1 MPSYH
6 PITVHVVNVANGEPF
21 EEYKVSHNGNDVVC
35 YIESTADTE
44 FRLDI
49 NLAKDFRNVNSRY
62 SVGGSVDGQLVDSFL
77 LGDFSRTW
85 TTGSIGGRYIGNG
98 KMRKLKFAS
107 TRFSGKQT
115 CSELASNLSRGR
127 WD

>member
-6 PITVHVVNVANGEPF
+6 PITVHVVNVATGEPF

-49 NLAKDFRNVNSRY
+49 KLAIRSIDTSKQPKRRSTPGGGCEHVKRSSY
-62 SVGGSVDGQLVDSFL
+62 S
-77 LGDFSRTW
+77 
-85 TTGSIGGRYIGNG
+85 
-98 KMRKLKFAS
+98 AS
-107 TRFSGKQT
+107 Y
-115 CSELASNLSRGR
+115 AIPN
-127 WD
+127 